1 MHYCGDFRTSYE
13 KDMEILQTPAT
24 KLCVAAF
31 LAFLLVLPFLVKG
44 EYLWISMQIVIAV
57 VGAVGLNILT
67 GFTGQISLGQG
78 AFLGVGAYT
87 SAFVTAKMG
96 LPFWVGVPAA
106 GIVTAVAGMLFGIP
120 SLRLKGLYLAIATL
134 ASQFILEWVFL
145 RWEPV
150 TGGSYGIVVPRPSV
164 GGYVFESDRSY
175 FYVVL
180 VIAVLMVLFAVN
192 LVRTRTGRAFMS
204 VRDHYISAEVMGINL
219 FKYRILSFAVSS
231 FYAGVAGALYGHSL
245 KFVSSEQFGIGVSVT
260 YLAMIIIG
268 GLGSILGS
276 IYGAVFMILLPQ
288 VITVLTNWLGAS
300 YPNIE
305 QVVIALEQGIFGAII
320 ILFLIFEPDGL
331 AHRWKMIK
339 TYWKLTRFPID
350 STGKIILEVA
360 VMKKSVRVLA
370 VAACMM
376 WRRSPS
382 CRRRTSRWGHLADPD
397 GTDGDVGKP
406 YAEGVAGLQGIRQ
419 RPWRESTKEDRHADV
434 RHAYDKNK
442 AINRTRST
450 RKRRWS
456 RSQGWGTGDTEALV
470 GS

>member
-13 KDMEILQTPAT
+13 KDMEVLQTPAT
-24 KLCVAAF
+24 KVGVAAF
-31 LAFLLVLPFLVKG
+31 LAFLLVWPFLVKG
-44 EYLWISMQIVIAV
+44 EYLWISMQIIIAV

-106 GIVTAVAGMLFGIP
+106 GFVTAVAGMLFGIP

-150 TGGSYGIVVPRPSV
+150 TGGSYGIVVPRPSI

-180 VIAVLMVLFAVN
+180 VVAVLMVLFAVN

-339 TYWKLTRFPID
+339 AYWKLYPF
-350 STGKIILEVA
+350 S
-360 VMKKSVRVLA
+360 
-370 VAACMM
+370 
-376 WRRSPS
+376 
-382 CRRRTSRWGHLADPD
+382 
-397 GTDGDVGKP
+397 
-406 YAEGVAGLQGIRQ
+406 Y
-419 RPWRESTKEDRHADV
+419 
-434 RHAYDKNK
+434 
-442 AINRTRST
+442 
-450 RKRRWS
+450 
-456 RSQGWGTGDTEALV
+456 
-470 GS
+470 

>member
-24 KLCVAAF
+24 KIGVAAF
-31 LAFLLVLPFLVKG
+31 LAFLLAVPFLVKG

-87 SAFVTAKMG
+87 SAFITAKMG

-106 GIVTAVAGMLFGIP
+106 GVVTAVAGMLFGIP

-150 TGGSYGIVVPRPSV
+150 TGGSYGMVVPRPSI
-164 GGYVFESDRSY
+164 GEYVFESDRSY
-175 FYVVL
+175 FYIVL
-180 VIAVLMVLFAVN
+180 AIAVLMVLFAVN

-204 VRDHYISAEVMGINL
+204 VRDHYISAEIMGINL

-288 VITVLTNWLGAS
+288 FVTVLTNWIGAS

-331 AHRWKMIK
+331 AHRWKMAK
-339 TYWKLTRFPID
+339 AYWKLYPF
-350 STGKIILEVA
+350 S
-360 VMKKSVRVLA
+360 
-370 VAACMM
+370 
-376 WRRSPS
+376 
-382 CRRRTSRWGHLADPD
+382 
-397 GTDGDVGKP
+397 
-406 YAEGVAGLQGIRQ
+406 Y
-419 RPWRESTKEDRHADV
+419 
-434 RHAYDKNK
+434 
-442 AINRTRST
+442 
-450 RKRRWS
+450 
-456 RSQGWGTGDTEALV
+456 
-470 GS
+470 